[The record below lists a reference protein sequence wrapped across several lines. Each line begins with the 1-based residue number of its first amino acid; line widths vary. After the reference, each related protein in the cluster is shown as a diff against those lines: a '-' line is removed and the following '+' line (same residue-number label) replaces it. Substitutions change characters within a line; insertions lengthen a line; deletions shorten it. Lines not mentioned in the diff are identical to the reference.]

1 MDHLFITAL
10 WFFIIYA
17 ILGWCIEVTFQ
28 TVTKGKFINRG
39 FLNGPVCPIYGF
51 GMIILLY
58 FLSPFTD
65 NLILLFI
72 GSVVLTSVL
81 EFITGFVLEKV
92 FHDKWWDYSDRPFNI
107 KGYICLSF
115 SIMWGL
121 AAVFVIEIVH
131 PPISKFVSIL
141 DNNFGNILLVLFISY
156 FIADFLVTIFAILK
170 INKQFRLLE
179 EMADRLRLYS
189 DGIGEEIFDTV
200 STVVETAD
208 KLQKEYHDSKAKLET
223 TVEKD
228 LHISQLKERYEEL
241 RKERPF
247 VLKRL
252 EKAYPN
258 IKERLAKYKEDE
270 DLDKPE

>member
-1 MDHLFITAL
+1 MEYILTKAL
-10 WFFIIYA
+10 WYFIIYA
-17 ILGWCIEVTFQ
+17 VLGWCIEVSFQ
-28 TVTKGKFINRG
+28 TLNKGKFINRG

-51 GMIILLY
+51 GMIVLLY
-58 FLSPFTD
+58 FLTPFTD
-65 NLILLFI
+65 NVILLFI
-72 GSVVLTSVL
+72 GSIILTSTL

-92 FHDKWWDYSDRPFNI
+92 FNDKWWDYNDRPFNI

-131 PPISKFVSIL
+131 LPISKFVSIL
-141 DNNFGNILLVLFISY
+141 DNKFGNVLLVLFISY

-170 INKQFRLLE
+170 INKQFRLLD
-179 EMADRLRLYS
+179 EMAGRLKHYS
-189 DGIGEEIFDTV
+189 DGIGEEIFETV
-200 STVVETAD
+200 NSVAGTAV
-208 KLQKEYHDSKAKLET
+208 KLQKGFNNSKTKFET
-223 TVEKD
+223 EIEKS
-228 LHISQLKERYEEL
+228 LPISELKERYNKL

-258 IKERLAKYKEDE
+258 IRERLDKYKDNVS
-270 DLDKPE
+270 KSK